1 MSHNA
6 NKVNSQEPDR
16 AGSISQTFSNLS
28 DVSLTSP
35 QTNDFIQYDG
45 TNFINIS
52 GVNATFGYI
61 LIGQG
66 ESDNYDQSGASD
78 LAVGSEVRFYDTN
91 EINTIAGATVN
102 KYSNT
107 EWINYISLPAGNYVI
122 GCSARVEFSTS
133 GYFGFEL
140 WSGTG
145 STSAWTTDV
154 TAHAV
159 IGEDLS
165 TYDNAPGYL
174 LQFFDLPSARDVAV
188 LVSANSGVH
197 AVNQQYGT
205 PSEYNQLFIMK
216 V

>member
-35 QTNDFIQYDG
+35 QTNDYIQYDG

-66 ESDNYDQSGASD
+66 ESNAYSNSGASD

-102 KYSNT
+102 KYSTT
-107 EWINYISLPAGNYVI
+107 EWVDYISLPAGNYVI
-122 GCSARVEFSTS
+122 GCSARVEFSSS
-133 GYFGFEL
+133 GHFVFEL

-145 STSAWTTDV
+145 STSSWTTDV
-154 TAHAV
+154 TAHASV
-159 IGEDLS
+159 GEDLAS
-165 TYDNAPGYL
+165 YDNAPGYL

-188 LVSANSGVH
+188 LVAANSGV
-197 AVNQQYGT
+197 ASVANQGNT